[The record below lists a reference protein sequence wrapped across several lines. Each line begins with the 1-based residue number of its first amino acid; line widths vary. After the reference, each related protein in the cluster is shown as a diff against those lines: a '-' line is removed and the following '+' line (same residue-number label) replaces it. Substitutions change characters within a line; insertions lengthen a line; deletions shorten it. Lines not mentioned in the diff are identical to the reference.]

1 MKRWYPALD
10 DVLAIH
16 EDQIRRFGGA
26 PGIRDMG
33 LVEMSL
39 FRPQTGYYKDVIE
52 EASALW
58 ESFMQNHPF
67 IDGNKRTAFAILY
80 VFLRVN
86 GFQII
91 PKAKEIEIFIYGL
104 FNQDA
109 VKFENLDNWLRQ
121 NTKAVL

>member
-16 EDQIRRFGGA
+16 VDQIRRFGGA

-52 EASALW
+52 EAAALW

-86 GFQII
+86 GYQLR
-91 PKAKEIEIFIYGL
+91 PNAKAIEVFIYGL
-104 FNQDA
+104 FEKNA
-109 VKFENLDNWLRQ
+109 VEFENLDSWLRA

>member
-33 LVEMSL
+33 LVEMGL

-86 GFQII
+86 GYQLV
-91 PKAKEIEIFIYGL
+91 PNAKEIETFIYGL
-104 FNQDA
+104 FDQNA
-109 VKFENLDNWLRQ
+109 VKFENLDRWLRK

>member
-1 MKRWYPALD
+1 MKRWYPTLD

-16 EDQIRRFGGA
+16 EDQIKRFGGA

-33 LVEMSL
+33 LVEMGL
-39 FRPQTGYYKDVIE
+39 FRPQTGYYKDVLE
-52 EASALW
+52 ESAALW

-86 GFQII
+86 GYQIV
-91 PKAKEIEIFIYGL
+91 PSAKQIEIFIYGL
-104 FNQDA
+104 FDKNT
-109 VKFENLDNWLRQ
+109 VRFENYDSWLRQ
-121 NTKAVL
+121 NTRAAL